1 MKTTRAV
8 WAPAASLALAGTL
21 AACTAAMPPS
31 HDRPSSSVPRADQGF
46 SGPWADELSSVYSR
60 AATEFERDAL
70 RDGVVS
76 DSEFSEMETRFS
88 RCLASRSVAFNGFQR
103 GGGYEF
109 RPTGTTTTEEANK
122 QADACSAESGLDT
135 VGYIYFAMQRNPDHL
150 DDAEIMAQ
158 CLINRKVVP
167 RDYSARD
174 YTRDSPGMTFPFRD
188 GRAGEK
194 ALNECAVDP
203 LGLLA
208 ETAGK

>member
-8 WAPAASLALAGTL
+8 WALATTLALAGAL
-21 AACTAAMPPS
+21 SACTTGTPPS
-31 HDRPSSSVPRADQGF
+31 PDQSSSSAQRADHGF
-46 SGPWADELSSVYSR
+46 TGPWADELSSVYGR
-60 AATEFERDAL
+60 ASTDFEREAL
-70 RDGVVS
+70 QDGVVS

-88 RCLASRSVAFNGFQR
+88 RCLASRSVAFDGFQP

-135 VGYIYFAMQRNPDHL
+135 VGYISFAMQRNPDHL
-150 DDAEIMAQ
+150 DDAKIMAE
-158 CLINRKVVP
+158 CLVKKKVVP

-174 YTRDSPGMTFPFRD
+174 YTRDTPGMAYPFHD
-188 GRAGEK
+188 DRAGEK

-208 ETAGK
+208 ETVGK